1 MINKADLQSIFSEI
15 FFLKKSSNSTPA
27 TTVSKII
34 ESQPSKNLSDLLE
47 DQLVLSVLNKQKSPA
62 TKNNNN
68 EKKNINIIPTIE
80 INFFNTS
87 PSSCYYFVITSTVSN
102 FEKSTAVSMI
112 AYLFVIF
119 LVFTTC
125 LIVPI

>member
-1 MINKADLQSIFSEI
+1 MHNINTINKLGFIPAILNHE
-15 FFLKKSSNSTPA
+15 KKLIC
-27 TTVSKII
+27 KKYI
-34 ESQPSKNLSDLLE
+34 
-47 DQLVLSVLNKQKSPA
+47 
-62 TKNNNN
+62 
-68 EKKNINIIPTIE
+68 KKNINIIPTIE

-87 PSSCYYFVITSTVSN
+87 PSSYYYFVITSTVSN

-125 LIVPI
+125 LIVPIWIPLG